1 MELIIKE
8 LTKTYGSKK
17 ALNHFSYEF
26 TPGIYGILGS
36 NGAGKSTLMGM
47 LTDTVK
53 RTSGEI
59 LYNGQEILKIGEA
72 FRKEIGYMPQ
82 EQGMYEDFSA
92 RRFLYYMAELKG
104 IPRADCERE
113 VEQALKITNLQ
124 NDSYRKIRGFSG
136 GMKQRVMVAQA
147 LLGQP
152 HILLLDEPTVG
163 LDPKE
168 RMRFCNYIQ
177 EISRNRIIL
186 ITTHIVS
193 DIEKIAKEVLFMK
206 KGRLV
211 ASGAIADLYEE
222 TNCTDL
228 EELYLYYLEQ

>member
-17 ALNHFSYEF
+17 ALNYFSYEF

-82 EQGMYEDFSA
+82 EQGVFS
-92 RRFLYYMAELKG
+92 
-104 IPRADCERE
+104 I
-113 VEQALKITNLQ
+113 IW
-124 NDSYRKIRGFSG
+124 
-136 GMKQRVMVAQA
+136 
-147 LLGQP
+147 
-152 HILLLDEPTVG
+152 
-163 LDPKE
+163 
-168 RMRFCNYIQ
+168 
-177 EISRNRIIL
+177 RN
-186 ITTHIVS
+186 
-193 DIEKIAKEVLFMK
+193 
-206 KGRLV
+206 
-211 ASGAIADLYEE
+211 
-222 TNCTDL
+222 
-228 EELYLYYLEQ
+228 